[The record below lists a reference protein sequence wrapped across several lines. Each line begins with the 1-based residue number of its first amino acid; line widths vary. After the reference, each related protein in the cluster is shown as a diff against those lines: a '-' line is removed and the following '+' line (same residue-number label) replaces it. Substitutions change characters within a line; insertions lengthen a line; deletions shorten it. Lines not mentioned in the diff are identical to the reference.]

1 MKYFLIISVFLFG
14 IFAQAFDCEKFFLKS
29 KIKPGTVGCRTE
41 CGTLQYD
48 LSNYDCSL
56 ECEKFCDTYI
66 KPELASELAEF
77 AGFSLTPGEQS
88 LLAKFPKDAAL
99 IFKAKMIAENAT
111 QRLFG
116 RNGRNDESDA
126 FRHFMWSGLS
136 TEASGEEKAKAFL
149 DAHEAVIKKPVI
161 DEMKMDLENNNYGS
175 ASAIEIKG
183 GKEFQQK
190 LEKEALKL
198 IREKK
203 LNVISPKGKVPEWV
217 E

>member
-1 MKYFLIISVFLFG
+1 MNFVLTISIFLFG
-14 IFAQAFDCEKFFLKS
+14 YFTHAAECEKFFLKS
-29 KIKPGTVGCRTE
+29 KIKPGTDGCRVA

-66 KPELASELAEF
+66 KPDLASELAQF
-77 AGFSLTPGEQS
+77 AGFNLTPGEQS

-99 IFKAKMIAENAT
+99 IFKAKIAAENAT

-116 RNGRNDESDA
+116 RNGHNDESDA

-136 TEASGEEKAKAFL
+136 TEAVGEEKAKAFL
-149 DAHEAVIKKPVI
+149 DSHEAVTNLVVN
-161 DEMKMDLENNNYGS
+161 EMKMDFANNNAGS
-175 ASAIEIKG
+175 NSAVAFKG
-183 GKEFQQK
+183 DKEFQQK

-198 IREKK
+198 LREKK
-203 LNVISPKGKVPEWV
+203 LIVIKPKDMVPEWV